1 MRRVTIAAL
10 WSVLVLIG
18 SSGVAQAAAPPPVD
32 KLIALVKSTGCD
44 WASLAPRLDA
54 AGKAVVADRRA
65 TRVSIDRPADAERNL
80 DLMGKPSPFLA
91 AVEVSA
97 PPSILPTL
105 ARRIGR
111 SLGSTCGAAFYL
123 VHERRLMTTPRT
135 WPLGE
140 PSPASKTLVTLIRKS
155 GLSFETFDQEWA
167 GPHARLSLEWR
178 AARGGDG
185 HYVQNLVV
193 GRLGRDAP
201 PLDGIGEAEGP
212 GTPTQ
217 QEREARM
224 KTAAHARTFQDM
236 EHSSMFIAREVI
248 LKD

>member
-1 MRRVTIAAL
+1 MKRRAFTAF
-10 WSVLVLIG
+10 WSVLALTG
-18 SSGVAQAAAPPPVD
+18 PSSAAQAAAPPPPD
-32 KLIALVKSTGCD
+32 KLIALVQSEGCD
-44 WASLAPRLDA
+44 WTNLAPRLDA
-54 AGKAVVADRRA
+54 AGKALAADRRT
-65 TRVSIDRPADAERNL
+65 TRVSIDRPADAELNL
-80 DLMGKPSPFLA
+80 DLMGKPSAFIA

-97 PPSILPTL
+97 PAAALPAL
-105 ARRIGR
+105 AKRIGR
-111 SLGSTCGAAFYL
+111 SLGPTCSPAMYL

-140 PSPASKTLVTLIRKS
+140 PSPASKTLVTLIRKP
-155 GLSFETFDQEWA
+155 GLSFEAFDQEWA
-167 GPHARLSLEWR
+167 GPHARFSLEWR
-178 AARGGDG
+178 AARGGNG

-193 GRLGRDAP
+193 ERLQQGIP

-212 GTPTQ
+212 GTPTP

-236 EHSSMFIAREVI
+236 DHASMFVAREVI